1 MEQINGQIELTQY
14 LESKIKTGKVM
25 DLTSYINSQGKAQ
38 YAQIQEVV
46 FKSYE
51 DYKEDDDFL
60 QRMTNAISIYVLRRI
75 KGIYG
80 LFKKGS
86 DITWQIGIQL
96 QTFIRCN
103 HFHCLQK

>member
-1 MEQINGQIELTQY
+1 MILEQINGQIELTQY

-25 DLTSYINSQGKAQ
+25 DLTSYINRQGKAQ

-60 QRMTNAISIYVLRRI
+60 QRMTNAISIYVLSVS
-75 KGIYG
+75 KGYMDYLRKEAILHG
-80 LFKKGS
+80 K
-86 DITWQIGIQL
+86 
-96 QTFIRCN
+96 
-103 HFHCLQK
+103 

>member
-1 MEQINGQIELTQY
+1 MILEQINGQIELTQY

-38 YAQIQEVV
+38 YSQIQEVV

-60 QRMTNAISIYVLRRI
+60 QRMTNAISIYVLSVS
-75 KGIYG
+75 KGYMDY
-80 LFKKGS
+80 LRKEV
-86 DITWQIGIQL
+86 IG
-96 QTFIRCN
+96 
-103 HFHCLQK
+103 

>member
-14 LESKIKTGKVM
+14 LESKIKTGKV
-25 DLTSYINSQGKAQ
+25 TSYINSKGKAQ

-60 QRMTNAISIYVLRRI
+60 QRMTNAISIYVLSVS
-75 KGIYG
+75 KGYMDYLRKEVIE
-80 LFKKGS
+80 
-86 DITWQIGIQL
+86 
-96 QTFIRCN
+96 
-103 HFHCLQK
+103 